1 MPSAARQKVAA
12 TSTCTLILS
21 LPVGLPVRKVVSYTL
36 QLKKR
41 RKGDASY
48 ILSRV
53 RIKKWNKGYLAI
65 LYAYACKCD
74 ANARSKKK
82 VWCDTARGRSVSQS
96 DHSHRSLLSYARSPC
111 RGARLPRA
119 WDWLQGPSVG
129 HVTEVTPFLPW
140 SCFVHVLQPSMP
152 CNTTEMDGAC
162 RAGRPPDYTDI
173 IFVFLFWYSASDSQ
187 PVSLSPT
194 VF

>member
-1 MPSAARQKVAA
+1 MRAACPLQRARKWL
-12 TSTCTLILS
+12 TLILS

-36 QLKKR
+36 QLQKR

-53 RIKKWNKGYLAI
+53 RIKKRKAI
-65 LYAYACKCD
+65 SLYYTRPTH
-74 ANARSKKK
+74 ANAMQTQDWKKKK

-119 WDWLQGPSVG
+119 WDWLRGPPVG

-152 CNTTEMDGAC
+152 CMAHQYDGDGW
-162 RAGRPPDYTDI
+162 R
-173 IFVFLFWYSASDSQ
+173 V
-187 PVSLSPT
+187 
-194 VF
+194 

>member
-1 MPSAARQKVAA
+1 MPSAARQKVAS
-12 TSTCTLILS
+12 TSTWLSSS

-41 RKGDASY
+41 RKGDASF

-53 RIKKWNKGYLAI
+53 RIKKKERLSRYTIRLRMQMR
-65 LYAYACKCD
+65 CK
-74 ANARSKKK
+74 RKIEKKK
-82 VWCDTARGRSVSQS
+82 CGVTQHAVGQSVSQS

-119 WDWLQGPSVG
+119 WDWLRGPPVG

-152 CNTTEMDGAC
+152 CMAHQYDGDGW
-162 RAGRPPDYTDI
+162 RA
-173 IFVFLFWYSASDSQ
+173 
-187 PVSLSPT
+187 
-194 VF
+194 